1 MRKLIAST
9 LLASLALGA
18 LGCGEEAP
26 PPASEAERAKL
37 PGAPTEGPEAPKAVK
52 SKKR

>member
-9 LLASLALGA
+9 VLASLTLGF

-26 PPASEAERAKL
+26 PPPAEVERAKL
-37 PGAPTEGPEAPKAVK
+37 PGAPTEGPEAPKATK
-52 SKKR
+52 SRRG